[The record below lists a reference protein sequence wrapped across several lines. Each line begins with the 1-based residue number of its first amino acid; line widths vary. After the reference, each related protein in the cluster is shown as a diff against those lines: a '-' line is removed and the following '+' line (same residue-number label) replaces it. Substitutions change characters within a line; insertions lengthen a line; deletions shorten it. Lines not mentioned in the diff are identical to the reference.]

1 MSQTF
6 NGKRRK
12 NPYDTFKIDSRK
24 ILRNKSQFRQPGQS
38 NKRIITKKLFLT
50 KILNRTKSVLKSKSD
65 FSEYMKEYD
74 SIVTKST
81 FKNPDI
87 HNYPLLRKSCSDM
100 ISLKNQNK
108 TQDNVV
114 KKKILN
120 NFFNNRIMSSSIKEK
135 LRANL
140 SINTSAKI
148 HKNRKLEEWLMK
160 KKERDKLFIYE
171 DFFYKWKEKDEN
183 NKEGNNYSELYY
195 DENKIFYNDYSDFIK
210 ERLNYCK
217 KNKLENLQ
225 KKLKIV
231 FEDRKKKKIKLEL
244 ISMKIIFEP
253 IKNEKF
259 KFDNKENDEYNFE
272 DYKEINTTNTT
283 NQYNNSFEED
293 FNYNDDFT
301 NKKNIITFPLSYVFL
316 FYINGLD
323 YFKNIL
329 IGSIKFSNDFKN
341 VFFEENEIYSIIRNN
356 KKFNKNFKDF
366 NFRKLNTKAIKT
378 NIIKSG
384 TSKMPGGQNNN
395 KQFLSLKSFNN
406 LAKREKEKEKKLSE
420 NFNTEEND
428 KVNILYKTIKTIKK
442 MHSNQDLRKKQ
453 LKKKDTI
460 YSEYCFLWETPN
472 KSYKVRIIMP
482 LIIFWSEHIEKNII
496 TFCDKELFLFLLK
509 NNFVN
514 WDYYILYYL
523 FSLKI
528 FRLIILKG
536 ISYFSKYNI
545 KNNTIN
551 RLYMQQYL
559 NDINERTSIININ
572 RKIYNQDSDKNESF
586 KFFYTDNFSI
596 NSIIDFNSFH
606 IFIESDKLN
615 NKIVYEFCLNF
626 KQMFYLLNISRY
638 ENLYSFLPKIIQTN
652 FEERTLNLDFTVL
665 EYFNNKILGKLFT
678 PKQFRNQIERKNST
692 SNKNNRAKSSYD
704 KKYEWDNMIINIKM
718 PFIIVEQFVRSD
730 LLNNN
735 MKKVE
740 LNLNFLN
747 ILKNCG
753 NNLWSKKILQLLDL
767 KSNNHQI
774 NNSNLNLMK
783 VKSKDERNFEENK
796 RYDELLTNYNKVKKH
811 SKSLHF
817 KVRKSNI

>member
-24 ILRNKSQFRQPGQS
+24 ILRNKSQIRQQGQS

-140 SINTSAKI
+140 SMNTSAKI

-210 ERLNYCK
+210 ERLHYCK

-259 KFDNKENDEYNFE
+259 KVDNKENDEYNFE

-293 FNYNDDFT
+293 FNYNDDFI
-301 NKKNIITFPLSYVFL
+301 NNKNIITFPLSYVFL

-356 KKFNKNFKDF
+356 KKFNKNSKDF

-378 NIIKSG
+378 NIIKPA

-482 LIIFWSEHIEKNII
+482 LIIFCSEHIEKNII

-551 RLYMQQYL
+551 KLYMQQYL
-559 NDINERTSIININ
+559 NEINERTSIININ

-626 KQMFYLLNISRY
+626 KQMFYLLNISGY

-704 KKYEWDNMIINIKM
+704 KKYEWDNMVINIKM

-774 NNSNLNLMK
+774 NNSNLNMMK

>member
-1 MSQTF
+1 
-6 NGKRRK
+6 
-12 NPYDTFKIDSRK
+12 
-24 ILRNKSQFRQPGQS
+24 
-38 NKRIITKKLFLT
+38 
-50 KILNRTKSVLKSKSD
+50 
-65 FSEYMKEYD
+65 
-74 SIVTKST
+74 
-81 FKNPDI
+81 
-87 HNYPLLRKSCSDM
+87 
-100 ISLKNQNK
+100 
-108 TQDNVV
+108 
-114 KKKILN
+114 
-120 NFFNNRIMSSSIKEK
+120 
-135 LRANL
+135 
-140 SINTSAKI
+140 
-148 HKNRKLEEWLMK
+148 
-160 KKERDKLFIYE
+160 
-171 DFFYKWKEKDEN
+171 
-183 NKEGNNYSELYY
+183 
-195 DENKIFYNDYSDFIK
+195 
-210 ERLNYCK
+210 
-217 KNKLENLQ
+217 
-225 KKLKIV
+225 
-231 FEDRKKKKIKLEL
+231 
-244 ISMKIIFEP
+244 
-253 IKNEKF
+253 
-259 KFDNKENDEYNFE
+259 
-272 DYKEINTTNTT
+272 
-283 NQYNNSFEED
+283 
-293 FNYNDDFT
+293 
-301 NKKNIITFPLSYVFL
+301 
-316 FYINGLD
+316 
-323 YFKNIL
+323 
-329 IGSIKFSNDFKN
+329 
-341 VFFEENEIYSIIRNN
+341 
-356 KKFNKNFKDF
+356 
-366 NFRKLNTKAIKT
+366 
-378 NIIKSG
+378 
-384 TSKMPGGQNNN
+384 
-395 KQFLSLKSFNN
+395 
-406 LAKREKEKEKKLSE
+406 
-420 NFNTEEND
+420 
-428 KVNILYKTIKTIKK
+428 
-442 MHSNQDLRKKQ
+442 
-453 LKKKDTI
+453 
-460 YSEYCFLWETPN
+460 
-472 KSYKVRIIMP
+472 MP

-536 ISYFSKYNI
+536 ISYYSKYNI

-551 RLYMQQYL
+551 KLYMQQYL

-615 NKIVYEFCLNF
+615 SKIVYEFCLNF

-678 PKQFRNQIERKNST
+678 PKQFRNQIERKNSIL
-692 SNKNNRAKSSYD
+692 NKNNRAKSSYD

-817 KVRKSNI
+817 KLRKSNI

>member
-24 ILRNKSQFRQPGQS
+24 IFRNKSQIRQSGQS
-38 NKRIITKKLFLT
+38 NKKIITKKLFLT

-140 SINTSAKI
+140 SMNTSAKI

-259 KFDNKENDEYNFE
+259 KVDNKENEEYNFE
-272 DYKEINTTNTT
+272 DYKEVNTTNTT
-283 NQYNNSFEED
+283 NQYNNSLEED
-293 FNYNDDFT
+293 YSYNDDFT

-356 KKFNKNFKDF
+356 KKFNKNSKDF

-378 NIIKSG
+378 NIIKPA

-460 YSEYCFLWETPN
+460 YSEYSFLWETPN

-496 TFCDKELFLFLLK
+496 IFCDKELFLFLLK

-523 FSLKI
+523 FSFKI

-536 ISYFSKYNI
+536 ISYYSKYNI

-678 PKQFRNQIERKNST
+678 PKQFRNQIERKNSIL
-692 SNKNNRAKSSYD
+692 NKNNRARSSYD

-730 LLNNN
+730 LLSNN

-774 NNSNLNLMK
+774 KHSNLNLMK
-783 VKSKDERNFEENK
+783 VKSKDERNFEQNK
-796 RYDELLTNYNKVKKH
+796 RYDDMLANYNKVKKH

-817 KVRKSNI
+817 KLRKSNI

>member
-24 ILRNKSQFRQPGQS
+24 IFRNKSQIRQSGQS
-38 NKRIITKKLFLT
+38 NKKIITKKLFLT

-140 SINTSAKI
+140 SMNTSAKI

-259 KFDNKENDEYNFE
+259 KVDNKENDEYNFE
-272 DYKEINTTNTT
+272 DYKEINTTNTR

-293 FNYNDDFT
+293 FNYNDDFI

-316 FYINGLD
+316 FYINGFD

-482 LIIFWSEHIEKNII
+482 LIIFCSEHIEKNII

-551 RLYMQQYL
+551 KLYMQQYL
-559 NDINERTSIININ
+559 NEINERTSIININ

-678 PKQFRNQIERKNST
+678 PKQFRDQIERKNST

-730 LLNNN
+730 LLSNN

-774 NNSNLNLMK
+774 KHSNLNLMK

>member
-1 MSQTF
+1 MSMTF

-12 NPYDTFKIDSRK
+12 NLYDTFKIDSRV
-24 ILRNKSQFRQPGQS
+24 ILRNKSQIKQPEQS
-38 NKRIITKKLFLT
+38 NKKLLTKKLLLH

-65 FSEYMKEYD
+65 FSEYIKEYD
-74 SIVTKST
+74 STVTKLT

-114 KKKILN
+114 KKKIFN
-120 NFFNNRIMSSSIKEK
+120 NFFHNRIMSSSIKQK

-140 SINTSAKI
+140 NTSMSSKI
-148 HKNRKLEEWLMK
+148 HKNKKLEEWLMK
-160 KKERDKLFIYE
+160 KKERDKLFLYE
-171 DFFYKWKEKDEN
+171 DFFYKWKEKEEN
-183 NKEGNNYSELYY
+183 NKESNNYSELYY
-195 DENKIFYNDYSDFIK
+195 DENKIFYNDYTDFIK
-210 ERLNYCK
+210 ERINYCK

-253 IKNEKF
+253 IKTEKF
-259 KFDNKENDEYNFE
+259 KDDNKGNGEYNFE
-272 DYKEINTTNTT
+272 DYKEINST
-283 NQYNNSFEED
+283 NQYNNSIDED
-293 FNYNDDFT
+293 YNSNEDLT
-301 NKKNIITFPLSYVFL
+301 NKKQIITFPLSYVFL

-329 IGSIKFSNDFKN
+329 IGSIKFNNDFKN
-341 VFFEENEIYSIIRNN
+341 VFFEENEIYPIIRNN
-356 KKFNKNFKDF
+356 KKFNKNAKNF

-378 NIIKSG
+378 NIIKKPA
-384 TSKMPGGQNNN
+384 TSRLAGVQNNN

-406 LAKREKEKEKKLSE
+406 LAKKEKEKKFNE
-420 NFNTEEND
+420 NINIEEED
-428 KVNILYKTIKTIKK
+428 EKVIILYKTIKTIKK
-442 MHSNQDLRKKQ
+442 MHSNQDLRNKQ
-453 LKKKDTI
+453 LKKKDNK

-472 KSYKVRIIMP
+472 KTYRVRIIMP
-482 LIIFWSEHIEKNII
+482 LIIFWSEHIEKNVI

-536 ISYFSKYNI
+536 ISYYSKYNI
-545 KNNTIN
+545 KTNNIN
-551 RLYMQQYL
+551 NLYMEQYL
-559 NDINERTSIININ
+559 NNVNERTSIININ
-572 RKIYNQDSDKNESF
+572 RKIYNQYSDKNESY
-586 KFFYTDNFSI
+586 KFFYTDNFST

-615 NKIVYEFCLNF
+615 NKICYEFCLNF

-638 ENLYSFLPKIIQTN
+638 ENLDSFLPKIIQTN

-678 PKQFRNQIERKNST
+678 PKQFRDQFERKDST
-692 SNKNNRAKSSYD
+692 SNKNNRAKSSYN
-704 KKYEWDNMIINIKM
+704 KKYEWDNMVINIQM

-730 LLNNN
+730 VLNNN
-735 MKKVE
+735 MKKIE
-740 LNLNFLN
+740 LNVNFLN
-747 ILKNCG
+747 ILKNSG
-753 NNLWSKKILQLLDL
+753 NNLWSKKILQLLNL
-767 KSNNHQI
+767 KNNNHTI

-783 VKSKDERNFEENK
+783 VKSKDDRNFEQNK
-796 RYDELLTNYNKVKKH
+796 RYDDFLANYNKVKKH

-817 KVRKSNI
+817 KVRKSDI